1 AALLGRRLAQQ
12 GGAALIVDYGPA
24 RSAPGDSFQAMR
36 RHAFADPLEA
46 PGEAD
51 LTAHVDFQALAQ
63 AAAGATSYGPVTQ
76 GAFLEALGLRA
87 RAAQLQTA
95 SPARAAEIDAAVE
108 RLAGPE
114 QMGTLFKALALTA
127 PGLGAPAGFP

>member
-1 AALLGRRLAQQ
+1 
-12 GGAALIVDYGPA
+12 
-24 RSAPGDSFQAMR
+24 MR

-51 LTAHVDFQALAQ
+51 LTAHVDFQALAE
-63 AAAGATSYGPVTQ
+63 AAAQAGAAAHGPVTQ
-76 GAFLEALGLRA
+76 GAFLEALGLGA
-87 RAAQLQTA
+87 RAAQLKTA
-95 SPARAAEIDAAVE
+95 APARATEIDAAVG
-108 RLAGPE
+108 RLAGPD